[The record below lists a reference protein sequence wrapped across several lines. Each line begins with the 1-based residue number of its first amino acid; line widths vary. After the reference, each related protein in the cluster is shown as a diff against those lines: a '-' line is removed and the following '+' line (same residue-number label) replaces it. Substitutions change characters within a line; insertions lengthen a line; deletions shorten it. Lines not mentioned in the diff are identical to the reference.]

1 MSDYGLREDGTK
13 KGPGWLGTLKRPDG
27 KVSTELSVDLDF
39 DGKKVLA
46 PALVPTLDADE
57 IDHLVSGKKPT
68 KEIIDKA
75 AAHAKERLAAGK
87 SPFFGDHPDDIPSKF
102 DKYKDQNEKGPGE

>member
-1 MSDYGLREDGTK
+1 
-13 KGPGWLGTLKRPDG
+13 
-27 KVSTELSVDLDF
+27 
-39 DGKKVLA
+39 
-46 PALVPTLDADE
+46 
-57 IDHLVSGKKPT
+57 VSGKKPT

-87 SPFFGDHPDDIPSKF
+87 SPFFGDHPDDMPSKF